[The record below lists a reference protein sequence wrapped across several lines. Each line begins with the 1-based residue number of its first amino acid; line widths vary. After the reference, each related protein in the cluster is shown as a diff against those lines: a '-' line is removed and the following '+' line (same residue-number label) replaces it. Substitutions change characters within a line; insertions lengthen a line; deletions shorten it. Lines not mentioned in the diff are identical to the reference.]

1 MMNIEQQR
9 AAAISR
15 HQARVAE
22 SEAAA
27 ELAKTVKKMRSAGKH
42 VALIVSAN
50 LPLVRV
56 GGNSLHEL
64 REDIFDNAANTA
76 RFNQYDACMMGGE
89 PFANWN

>member
-15 HQARVAE
+15 YHARLAE

-27 ELAKTVKKMRSAGKH
+27 ELAKTVKKMRQAGKH
-42 VALIVSAN
+42 AALIVSAE

-56 GGNSLHEL
+56 GGSSLHEL

-76 RFNQYDACMMGGE
+76 RVNQYDACMMGGE
-89 PFANWN
+89 PFAVWN